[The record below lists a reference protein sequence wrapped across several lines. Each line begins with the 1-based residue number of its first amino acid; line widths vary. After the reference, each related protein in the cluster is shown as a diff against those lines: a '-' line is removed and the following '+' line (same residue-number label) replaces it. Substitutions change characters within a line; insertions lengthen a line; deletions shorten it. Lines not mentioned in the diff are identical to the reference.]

1 MEKVM
6 IAVLLIQLKDT
17 IILLQWMEVIGTVSV
32 GSILSNIYVPVDEV

>member
-6 IAVLLIQLKDT
+6 IAVLLIQLKDI